1 MEYKLTCKLKHAKH
15 CKDGK
20 DRNILQY
27 FLNNIL
33 ILEQKYPFDDN
44 YDNGYQY
51 TTDIHDEYLLNG
63 NLYQTR
69 QYESSSVWW
78 RRFHNKQQDKDK
90 IRNVKYPIS
99 KKILEQFNIPKDY
112 RITLS

>member
-1 MEYKLTCKLKHAKH
+1 MEYKLTCNVKHAKH

-27 FLNNIL
+27 FLNDIL
-33 ILEQKYPFDDN
+33 ILEQKYPFDTN
-44 YDNGYQY
+44 YDKGYQY
-51 TTDIHDEYLLNG
+51 TTDIRNEYLLNS

-69 QYESSSVWW
+69 QYEPSAAWW
-78 RRFHNKQQDKDK
+78 RCFHKKQQGR